1 MRYTTIIDISEYP
14 QLYRSES
21 VRLVYLHL
29 VLKSGYHD
37 NDRDMCGV
45 SIRRLS
51 METGLTISAT
61 RHALQ
66 LLEKYAMIRR
76 QGSMTQ
82 VRKWV
87 VEQPITSRARTA
99 AQAKRKEIRQAE
111 EIDRERRDKQRMA
124 EQKKREELRAAG
136 KTPFMIY
143 YEDLLKKAAAGDPEA
158 IRLVEVHRSTYEAH
172 AREVAADAAHAG
184 DDPKSDVK

>member
-14 QLYRSES
+14 QLYRSDS

-37 NDRDMCGV
+37 NDRDMCGI

-51 METGLTISAT
+51 TECGLTISAT

-76 QGSMTQ
+76 HGSMTQ

-87 VEQPITSRARTA
+87 VEQPITSRAKTA
-99 AQAKRKEIRQAE
+99 AQAKQKEVRQAE
-111 EIDRERRDKQRMA
+111 ELDRARRDKQRLA
-124 EQKKREELRAAG
+124 EEKKREELRAAG

-143 YEDLLKKAAAGDPEA
+143 FEDLQKKAAAGDPEA
-158 IRLVEVHRSTYEAH
+158 IRLVEVHRNTYEAH
-172 AREVAADAAHAG
+172 AREVAGDAQ
-184 DDPKSDVK
+184 S

>member
-51 METGLTISAT
+51 METGLSISAT

-124 EQKKREELRAAG
+124 EEKKREELRAAG

-143 YEDLLKKAAAGDPEA
+143 YEDLLIKAAAGDPES

-172 AREVAADAAHAG
+172 AREVADDVAHGG
-184 DDPKSDVK
+184 DGSKGDVK

>member
-37 NDRDMCGV
+37 HDRDMCGV
-45 SIRRLS
+45 SIRRLA
-51 METGLTISAT
+51 MDCGLTIAAT

-87 VEQPITSRARTA
+87 VEQPITPRARTA
-99 AQAKRKEIRQAE
+99 AQAKQKEVRQAE
-111 EIDRERRDKQRMA
+111 ELDRARREKELRA
-124 EQKKREELRAAG
+124 EEKKREELRAAG
-136 KTPFMIY
+136 KTPFMVY
-143 YEDLLKKAAAGDPEA
+143 YEDLQSKAAAGDPEA
-158 IRLVEVHRSTYEAH
+158 IRLVQVHRNTYEAH
-172 AREVAADAAHAG
+172 AREVAEDAARAAA
-184 DDPKSDVK
+184 PKQS

>member
-87 VEQPITSRARTA
+87 VEQTITSRARTA

-111 EIDRERRDKQRMA
+111 EIDRERRDKQRMV
-124 EQKKREELRAAG
+124 EEKKREELRAAG

-143 YEDLLKKAAAGDPEA
+143 YEDLQKKAAGGDPEA
-158 IRLVEVHRSTYEAH
+158 IRLVEVHRATYEAH
-172 AREVAADAAHAG
+172 AREVADDAAQ
-184 DDPKSDVK
+184 S